1 MIDETSIGKKPYQ
14 RFSLALQEYYV
25 RISGILTRKVINM
38 KVLKTLSI
46 CCVCVVLFAMTSF
59 AQAEVKP
66 IKPSFDAA
74 LAKKVGAD
82 KYGMKTYVLAI
93 LKTGPKTFTE
103 AESKELFKS
112 HMANMNRLAAEG
124 KLTVAGP
131 FSKNDKG
138 FRGLFILNVTTVEEA
153 KKLTDTDPV
162 VRSGMMVVDHI
173 VWYSSAALMETNSIH
188 EKIAEVE
195 M

>member
-1 MIDETSIGKKPYQ
+1 
-14 RFSLALQEYYV
+14 
-25 RISGILTRKVINM
+25 M
-38 KVLKTLSI
+38 KVLKMFSIISI
-46 CCVCVVLFAMTSF
+46 CMVSFVLTSL
-59 AQAEVKP
+59 AQGEVKTV
-66 IKPSFDAA
+66 KPAFDAA

-93 LKTGPKTFTE
+93 LKTGPKVFTE
-103 AESKELFKS
+103 AESKELFKG

-131 FSKNDKG
+131 FAKNDKG
-138 FRGLFILNVTTVEEA
+138 FRGLFILNVTTVEDA

-162 VRSGMMVVDHI
+162 VKSGMMVVEHV
-173 VWYSSAALMETNSIH
+173 VWYGSAALMETNSIH
-188 EKIAEVE
+188 EKITEVE

>member
-1 MIDETSIGKKPYQ
+1 MKLLIFVTLFTFSFVSTSNVIGQTTENIAKP
-14 RFSLALQEYYV
+14 A
-25 RISGILTRKVINM
+25 
-38 KVLKTLSI
+38 
-46 CCVCVVLFAMTSF
+46 
-59 AQAEVKP
+59 
-66 IKPSFDAA
+66 FDSA

-93 LKTGPKTFTE
+93 LKTGPKVFTE
-103 AESKELFKS
+103 KESKELFIG

-131 FSKNDKG
+131 FAKNDKE
-138 FRGLFILNVTTVEEA
+138 FRGLFILNVTTIEEA

-162 VRSGMMVVDHI
+162 VKSGIMVVEHI
-173 VWYSSAALMETNSIH
+173 LCYGSAALMETNSIH
-188 EKIAEVE
+188 KKIAEVE